1 MIKVIRK
8 IKNRVAQ
15 IISKRNNI
23 ETMFIDKSRFLEFLP
38 TNPIIID
45 CGAHIGID
53 TIELAKII
61 GSKIYAFEAVEDVY
75 AKLLINTSNISNI
88 SCFNLALNSYD
99 GTADFFV
106 SSGSSDGSS
115 SLLKPKEHIND
126 HPDVYFKKINKVAC
140 RKLDTWAAEN
150 DITKVDMLWLD
161 MQGAEQQ
168 MLSASSKILETV
180 KVIHSEVSIK
190 ETYEGVICY
199 KGYRKFLKDRGFSVV
214 VEAIPNGY
222 DMGNVLFV
230 RK

>member
-1 MIKVIRK
+1 MKRVLRNIKHK
-8 IKNRVAQ
+8 IKH
-15 IISKRNNI
+15 IIFKLNGS
-23 ETMFIDKSRFLEFLP
+23 ETMIIDKTSFLKFLP
-38 TNPIIID
+38 TNPVIID
-45 CGAHIGID
+45 CGAHVGID

-75 AKLLINTSNISNI
+75 AKLLINISNI

-126 HPDVYFKKINKVAC
+126 HPDVYFEKINKVAC
-140 RKLDTWAAEN
+140 RKLDTWASEN
-150 DITKVDMLWLD
+150 KIANVDMLWLD

-168 MLSASSKILETV
+168 MLAASVRILETV
-180 KVIHSEVSIK
+180 KVIHSEVSVK
-190 ETYEGVICY
+190 ETYEGVISY
-199 KGYRKFLKDRGFSVV
+199 KGYKKFLKDKGFSVI
-214 VEAIPNGY
+214 VEAIPKGY

>member
-8 IKNRVAQ
+8 IKHRLDQ
-15 IISKRNNI
+15 IISKRDNI
-23 ETMFIDKSRFLEFLP
+23 ETMIIDKTCFLEFLP
-38 TNPIIID
+38 TNPVIID
-45 CGAHIGID
+45 CGAHVGID

-115 SLLKPKEHIND
+115 SLLKPKEHITD
-126 HPDVYFKKINKVAC
+126 HPDVYFEKIHKVAC
-140 RKLDTWAAEN
+140 RKLNTWASEN
-150 DITKVDMLWLD
+150 KIATVDMLWLD

-168 MLSASSKILETV
+168 MLLHLPE
-180 KVIHSEVSIK
+180 
-190 ETYEGVICY
+190 
-199 KGYRKFLKDRGFSVV
+199 F
-214 VEAIPNGY
+214 
-222 DMGNVLFV
+222 
-230 RK
+230 